1 MLRALLL
8 APPGAGKGTQGDRI
22 ASIYGVRHIS
32 TGELLRAQ
40 VANATVIGQQVKA
53 AVERGDLV
61 SDRLVLELV
70 LEEIARP
77 ESGDG
82 FVLDGFPRTMTQARL
97 AYEWAVAN
105 HRTFHAVIHLE
116 VPFDDLVTRLLR
128 RAQVESRT
136 DDTVET
142 VRRRLAIYAENA
154 EPMIEWYRSRH
165 ILVEIDGVGPVD
177 EVTRRIRGRL
187 DELDLDE

>member
-40 VANATVIGQQVKA
+40 VANATAIGQQVKA